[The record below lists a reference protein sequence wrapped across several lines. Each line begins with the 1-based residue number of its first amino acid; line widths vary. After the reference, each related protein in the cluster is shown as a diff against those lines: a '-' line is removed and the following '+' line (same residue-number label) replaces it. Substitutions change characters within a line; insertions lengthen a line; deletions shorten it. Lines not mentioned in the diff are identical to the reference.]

1 MKHITLKEFKKMI
14 KDRVKDFKNYSLKNE
29 NIEELYCSNNQL
41 ISLPKLPD
49 TLIKLNCWD
58 NQLSS
63 LPKLPD
69 TLETFE
75 CSHNNL
81 PETCSTISKTSG
93 RSVYYDKHSNTIFTG
108 CFKGTI
114 EEFYKKGYIK
124 EKKDWVK
131 TFYELITKN

>member
-41 ISLPKLPD
+41 ISLPKLP
-49 TLIKLNCWD
+49 N
-58 NQLSS
+58 
-63 LPKLPD
+63 